1 MPHRRFE
8 ANFDGKSPNW
18 WTMSK
23 LQLTLAILKPHLVA
37 NPLAVKD
44 IRNLILNNNFKIIK
58 WRRHN
63 LTLEDAE
70 KFYSEHKTKFFYN
83 RLVTFMTRLVHLWN
97 RYIKIDKFIYFS
109 GASEMYILARENAI
123 SEWRKLMGPTKVFK
137 TQFEVPTSIRG
148 IYGYSDTRNATHG
161 SGR

>member
-1 MPHRRFE
+1 
-8 ANFDGKSPNW
+8 
-18 WTMSK
+18 MSK

-83 RLVTFMTRLVHLWN
+83 RLVTFMTRLVHL
-97 RYIKIDKFIYFS
+97 
-109 GASEMYILARENAI
+109 
-123 SEWRKLMGPTKVFK
+123 
-137 TQFEVPTSIRG
+137 
-148 IYGYSDTRNATHG
+148 
-161 SGR
+161 